1 MTLPFAL
8 PALPRWAWFIIGGA
22 LLILAFYLALD
33 AYGDSRYEAGEK
45 AADAKWEEAE
55 RRLLKQ
61 AAQAGSEAD
70 KKAAARAVEFAA
82 KVEEEKARL
91 DQAAAEG
98 SSPLDVL
105 FGE

>member
-1 MTLPFAL
+1 MPAFLAL
-8 PALPRWAWFIIGGA
+8 MPRWAWFAIGA
-22 LLILAFYLALD
+22 VLLVLAFYIALD
-33 AYGDSRYEAGEK
+33 RYGDARYEAGEK

-61 AAQAGSEAD
+61 AAQAGTEAD

-82 KVEEEKARL
+82 KVDEEKARL

-105 FGE
+105 F